1 MLYGVLRQ
9 LALRLT
15 GGGVD
20 GQAQGLSVKHDLSR
34 LGARYLSQ
42 SMI

>member
-20 GQAQGLSVKHDLSR
+20 GQAQGPSVEHDLSR
-34 LGARYLSQ
+34 LGTRYLAQ
-42 SMI
+42 GMV

>member
-1 MLYGVLRQ
+1 MRRYTEYSVRQ

-20 GQAQGLSVKHDLSR
+20 GHALGPSLKHDPAR
-34 LGARYLSQ
+34 LVD
-42 SMI
+42 MV